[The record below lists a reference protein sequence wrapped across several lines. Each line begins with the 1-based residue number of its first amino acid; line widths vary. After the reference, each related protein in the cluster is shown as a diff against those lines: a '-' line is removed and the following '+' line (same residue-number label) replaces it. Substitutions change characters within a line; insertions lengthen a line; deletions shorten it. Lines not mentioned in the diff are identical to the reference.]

1 MVNKKSVK
9 SVRGRKMSAI
19 HGRYGDI
26 SVPIVGLIWSLMIAV
41 SLFSQ
46 PSFDIV
52 NHVVILN
59 QGVVAPA
66 LIMGTIIWAIIEL
79 FSSAGRSIWQLL
91 GRSFIGFLVGLIA
104 GGFLGYEFNFGSY
117 VIMAVYSGNGAA
129 YYFMASIFVFSMVI
143 VGDASFAHRKQFI
156 GTSGTTQRMKNG
168 KKYAPIVLGL
178 PLSSTNT
185 TSTMPSGASIFNQ
198 IWNALFQYL
207 FTPILSGAGTMFQG
221 IFAGF
226 TSGLDIMFQGW
237 GFSLSQYGI
246 WGPLMVVV
254 SISLALFVGYLMFD
268 AIGIERDILGGEEAV

>member
-1 MVNKKSVK
+1 MVNKKSGGSGGK
-9 SVRGRKMSAI
+9 GKMSAI
-19 HGRYGDI
+19 RGRYGDI
-26 SVPIVGLIWSLMIAV
+26 SVPIVGLIWALMIAV

-52 NHVVILN
+52 NHVVVLN
-59 QGVVAPA
+59 QGVIAPA
-66 LIMGTIIWAIIEL
+66 LIMGTIVWAIIEL
-79 FSSAGRSIWQLL
+79 FSSAGRNIWQLL
-91 GRSFIGFLVGLIA
+91 GRSFVGFIIGLIV

-117 VIMAVYSGNGAA
+117 VILAVYSGNGAA
-129 YYFMASIFVFSMVI
+129 LYFMASIFTFSMVI
-143 VGDASFAHRKQFI
+143 VADAAFAHRRQFI
-156 GTSGTTQRMKNG
+156 GAAKRYVKNG